1 VGTGPVTVH
10 NLYVPAGGDAR
21 SGDQPEIE
29 QKLAFLDEMR
39 A

>member
-1 VGTGPVTVH
+1 VGTGPVTGH
-10 NLYVPAGGDAR
+10 NLYVPAGGGAR

-29 QKLAFLDEMR
+29 RKLAFLDEMC